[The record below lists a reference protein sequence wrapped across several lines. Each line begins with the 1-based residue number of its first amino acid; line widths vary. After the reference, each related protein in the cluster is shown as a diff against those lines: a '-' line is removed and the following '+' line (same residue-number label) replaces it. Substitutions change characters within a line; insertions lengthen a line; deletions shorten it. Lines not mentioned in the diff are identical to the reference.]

1 MKIRTIMNKFDKA
14 RKQIT
19 DKEFATYTL
28 RVRKDLFTKFK
39 IKSLTNKDATYR
51 ETLTRLMEEFV
62 ST

>member
-1 MKIRTIMNKFDKA
+1 MDKFNKA
-14 RKQIT
+14 RESVV

-51 ETLTRLMEEFV
+51 ETLTRLMEDFV
-62 ST
+62 RT

>member
-1 MKIRTIMNKFDKA
+1 MNKFDKA
-14 RKQIT
+14 RKNIV

-62 ST
+62 NT